1 MIKST
6 KVKIILKNTIFPFF
20 TIINKLIPKR
30 DDYILLHSP
39 NLGIQ
44 FNLIPL
50 RLYLQEHEY
59 YKNNKIICGIENKK
73 YAEDGFD
80 VTYVT
85 YIKSILYFL
94 RSRHVFYTTGVIP
107 IKPSKKQIVIHL
119 DHGTATFKTGGLLSK
134 IHNGNE
140 FYFTY
145 YTAPSEYYIPIIK
158 KTFKC
163 GEENIVINGEPV
175 NDMLLTPAEKY
186 DLGDYK
192 HIGIWMPTFRQS
204 DYLGYSD
211 SNEQLLPMFM
221 PEDYEELNKVLKK
234 YNIKLYVKLHSMQNI
249 DKSNNFNFSNLTI
262 LSEAEMS
269 LCGFKLYPLIQ
280 QMDFMIADYS
290 SAFLQYLLLDRPVA
304 FVVPDFD
311 EYRSKR
317 GFVFENP
324 KDFMPG
330 PFITKRQELYDF
342 FSNIY
347 HSLDDYKEKRQK
359 VCSIIH
365 KYKDAN
371 NCKRVIDLSEIKN
384 SKMRC
389 KNRKNK

>member
-119 DHGTATFKTGGLLSK
+119 DHGTATFKTGGFHILYCSFRIL
-134 IHNGNE
+134 
-140 FYFTY
+140 YTY
-145 YTAPSEYYIPIIK
+145 YQK
-158 KTFKC
+158 
-163 GEENIVINGEPV
+163 NI
-175 NDMLLTPAEKY
+175 
-186 DLGDYK
+186 
-192 HIGIWMPTFRQS
+192 
-204 DYLGYSD
+204 
-211 SNEQLLPMFM
+211 
-221 PEDYEELNKVLKK
+221 
-234 YNIKLYVKLHSMQNI
+234 
-249 DKSNNFNFSNLTI
+249 
-262 LSEAEMS
+262 
-269 LCGFKLYPLIQ
+269 
-280 QMDFMIADYS
+280 QM
-290 SAFLQYLLLDRPVA
+290 RGR
-304 FVVPDFD
+304 
-311 EYRSKR
+311 EYR
-317 GFVFENP
+317 
-324 KDFMPG
+324 
-330 PFITKRQELYDF
+330 
-342 FSNIY
+342 
-347 HSLDDYKEKRQK
+347 
-359 VCSIIH
+359 
-365 KYKDAN
+365 
-371 NCKRVIDLSEIKN
+371 
-384 SKMRC
+384 
-389 KNRKNK
+389 NKWRTC

>member
-1 MIKST
+1 
-6 KVKIILKNTIFPFF
+6 
-20 TIINKLIPKR
+20 
-30 DDYILLHSP
+30 
-39 NLGIQ
+39 
-44 FNLIPL
+44 
-50 RLYLQEHEY
+50 
-59 YKNNKIICGIENKK
+59 
-73 YAEDGFD
+73 
-80 VTYVT
+80 
-85 YIKSILYFL
+85 
-94 RSRHVFYTTGVIP
+94 
-107 IKPSKKQIVIHL
+107 
-119 DHGTATFKTGGLLSK
+119 
-134 IHNGNE
+134 
-140 FYFTY
+140 
-145 YTAPSEYYIPIIK
+145 
-158 KTFKC
+158 
-163 GEENIVINGEPV
+163 
-175 NDMLLTPAEKY
+175 
-186 DLGDYK
+186 
-192 HIGIWMPTFRQS
+192 
-204 DYLGYSD
+204 
-211 SNEQLLPMFM
+211 
-221 PEDYEELNKVLKK
+221 
-234 YNIKLYVKLHSMQNI
+234 MQNI